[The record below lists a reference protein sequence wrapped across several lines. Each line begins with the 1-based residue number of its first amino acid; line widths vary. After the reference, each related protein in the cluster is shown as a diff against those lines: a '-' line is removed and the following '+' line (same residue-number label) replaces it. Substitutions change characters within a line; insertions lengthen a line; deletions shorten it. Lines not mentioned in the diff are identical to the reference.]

1 MTAASLV
8 VMETAAATGQTVST
22 AGRAEV
28 FAGGQIPVIDRTFT
42 IDHRVWHEILAEA
55 WRAYPLEACG
65 VVLAADAEAP
75 IEQFI
80 AIRNAADSSRV
91 FTLDPLQFDK
101 ADRAAEKAGLQIVG
115 VVHSHTHTVAFPSPT
130 DRGEMM
136 NPMIPA
142 TWHWA
147 IVSLGWGYPE
157 VRSFS
162 VWKNSPLGIGEEVV
176 MLAQ

>member
-1 MTAASLV
+1 
-8 VMETAAATGQTVST
+8 METVASPGLPTSIGEQHEA
-22 AGRAEV
+22 
-28 FAGGQIPVIDRTFT
+28 FAGGQSPMIDRTFT
-42 IDHRVWHEILAEA
+42 LEHRVWREIVAEA

-65 VVLAADAEAP
+65 VVLALDADSP

-91 FTLDPLQFDK
+91 FTLDPLEFDK

-115 VVHSHTHTVAFPSPT
+115 VVHSHTHTVAYPSPT
-130 DRGEMM
+130 DQREMA

-157 VRSFS
+157 LRSFS
-162 VWKNSPLGIGEEVV
+162 VWKNSPLGIGEELVV
-176 MLAQ
+176 LAQ